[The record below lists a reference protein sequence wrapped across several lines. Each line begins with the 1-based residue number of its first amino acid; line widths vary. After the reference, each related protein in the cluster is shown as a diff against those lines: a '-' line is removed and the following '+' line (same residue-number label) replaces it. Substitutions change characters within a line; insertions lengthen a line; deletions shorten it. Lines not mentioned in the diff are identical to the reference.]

1 MIKHFKEELV
11 MTKED
16 EDFEN
21 PTKCWIYDS
30 DYVDDDDDDDDD
42 VKVRDYCHD
51 TDRGYIEFIKRKY
64 NIGLAH
70 RDCRINVKLD
80 HKILSYFTT

>member
-1 MIKHFKEELV
+1 MIEHFKEELV

-30 DYVDDDDDDDDD
+30 DYVDDDDDDD

-64 NIGLAH
+64 NIGSAH

>member
-1 MIKHFKEELV
+1 MIEHFKEELV

-30 DYVDDDDDDDDD
+30 DYVDDDDDDDD

-64 NIGLAH
+64 NIGSAH

>member
-1 MIKHFKEELV
+1 MIKHFNKKLV

-21 PTKCWIYDS
+21 PTKCWICDS
-30 DYVDDDDDDDDD
+30 DYVDDDDDDD
-42 VKVRDYCHD
+42 VKVRDYCHV
-51 TDRGYIEFIKRKY
+51 TDRGYIEFIQRKY
-64 NIGLAH
+64 KIGSAH

>member
-1 MIKHFKEELV
+1 

-30 DYVDDDDDDDDD
+30 DYVDDDDD

-64 NIGLAH
+64 NIGSAH

>member
-1 MIKHFKEELV
+1 

-30 DYVDDDDDDDDD
+30 DYVDDDDDDDDDD